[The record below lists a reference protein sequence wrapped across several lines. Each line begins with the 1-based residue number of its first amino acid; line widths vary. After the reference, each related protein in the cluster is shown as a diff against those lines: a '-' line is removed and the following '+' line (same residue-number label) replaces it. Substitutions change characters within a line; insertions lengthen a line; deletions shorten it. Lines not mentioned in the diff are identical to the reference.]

1 MLKPQRVEGSRPMRS
16 RTLLAMLLAA
26 VPLMAAPAHADDDDD
41 HERVR
46 VARQAG
52 RILPLAELLARVEA
66 EHPGEV
72 LEVEL
77 EDEHGR
83 LVYEIKLLRPG
94 GRLAKLYF
102 DAASGAPVTRGRD

>member
-1 MLKPQRVEGSRPMRS
+1 MPSRIILVALLLLTAGSF
-16 RTLLAMLLAA
+16 AA
-26 VPLMAAPAHADDDDD
+26 SAAAHADDD

-46 VARQAG
+46 AAREAG
-52 RILPLAELLARVEA
+52 RILPLRELLARVEA

-94 GRLAKLYF
+94 GRVTKLHY
-102 DAASGAPVTRGRD
+102 DATTGEPVAGDEDRD

>member
-1 MLKPQRVEGSRPMRS
+1 MPR
-16 RTLLAMLLAA
+16 RTLLAMLLTA
-26 VPLMAAPAHADDDDD
+26 VPLVATLARANDDDD

-46 VARQAG
+46 TAREAG
-52 RILPLAELLARVEA
+52 RVLPLAQVLAKVEA

-77 EDEHGR
+77 ENEHGR

-94 GRLAKLYF
+94 GRLAELRC
-102 DAASGAPVTRGRD
+102 GPVTLDTRTGRATVDGRPRCR